1 MIMMMKAIPVMKRM
15 MTLHKFIRK
24 IYFIF
29 CCRKYLNI
37 MGVKE
42 LMDQKIANKKVFVI
56 SKSYCPF
63 CVKAKKV
70 LQKYNIPADNIE
82 IQEIENDKDCNEIQD
97 YMRQLTGGR
106 SVPRV
111 FIGGKF
117 IGGGDETEAAH
128 KSGKLQGM
136 LESAGAV

>member
-1 MIMMMKAIPVMKRM
+1 
-15 MTLHKFIRK
+15 
-24 IYFIF
+24 
-29 CCRKYLNI
+29 

-42 LMDQKIANKKVFVI
+42 LMDQKIASKPVFVI

-70 LQKYNIPADNIE
+70 LKKYNIPEDKIE
-82 IQEIENDKDCNEIQD
+82 IQEIENDKDCSEIQD

-111 FIGGKF
+111 FVGGKF

-128 KSGKLQGM
+128 KSGKLKGI

>member
-1 MIMMMKAIPVMKRM
+1 M
-15 MTLHKFIRK
+15 
-24 IYFIF
+24 
-29 CCRKYLNI
+29 KYLFYFFVAEKGIEI

-42 LMDQKIANKKVFVI
+42 LMDQKIASKPVFVI

-63 CVKAKKV
+63 CVKARNV
-70 LQKYNIPADNIE
+70 LKKYNIPEDKIE

-111 FIGGKF
+111 FVGGKF

-128 KSGKLQGM
+128 KSGKLKGI